1 MSIQS
6 HGHEHEFEPQYG
18 LPERLPANERILW
31 QGSPDAA
38 ALARHVFHLRKLAL
52 YFAVLII
59 AAGLPPIWS
68 GQGLGSALQA
78 LRWLLPLSL
87 LGLASVALLAWLT
100 ARTTVYTLTNRR
112 VVMRVGIVLTVTFNL
127 PLTTLS
133 GAALRSHGRGSAD
146 ISLQLAGT
154 DRIAYLHLWPSVRPW
169 RFTRPEPTLRCVA
182 GAQQVSALL
191 QQAWSDCTGLAAA
204 PVAAQAQRPAAAGLG
219 ADAGAS
225 AGNGGLQ
232 PSAV

>member
-6 HGHEHEFEPQYG
+6 NGHEHEFEPQHG
-18 LPERLPANERILW
+18 LPERLPANEHILW

-52 YFAVLII
+52 YFGVLIL
-59 AAGLPPIWS
+59 AAGLPPLWA
-68 GQGLGSALQA
+68 GQGLDGVLLA
-78 LRWLLPLSL
+78 LRWLVPLSL
-87 LGLASVALLAWLT
+87 LGLGSVALLAWLT
-100 ARTTVYTLTNRR
+100 ARTTVYTLTDRR

-127 PLTTLS
+127 PLVALS
-133 GAALRSHGRGSAD
+133 GAALRAHGQSAAD
-146 ISLQLAGT
+146 ISLKLAGS

-169 RFTRPEPTLRCVA
+169 RFTQPEPTLRCIA
-182 GAQQVSALL
+182 DAQRVSALL
-191 QQAWSDCTGLAAA
+191 QQAWSTRTGLAATPA
-204 PVAAQAQRPAAAGLG
+204 AVAAQRATPTG
-219 ADAGAS
+219 

>member
-1 MSIQS
+1 MTIQN

-52 YFAVLII
+52 YFAVLS
-59 AAGLPPIWS
+59 AAAVLP
-68 GQGLGSALQA
+68 ALWA
-78 LRWLLPLSL
+78 GEGPVNALLSLRWVLPLSL
-87 LGLASVALLAWLT
+87 LGLGSVALLAWMT
-100 ARTTVYTLTNRR
+100 ARTTVYTLTDRR
-112 VVMRVGIVLTVTFNL
+112 VVMRLGIVLTVTFNL
-127 PLTTLS
+127 PLTALS
-133 GAALRSHGRGSAD
+133 GAALRAHGQGAAD
-146 ISLQLAGT
+146 ISLSLAGS

-182 GAQQVSALL
+182 DAQKVSALL
-191 QQAWSDCTGLAAA
+191 QQAWAQCTGKATA
-204 PVAAQAQRPAAAGLG
+204 PAVAAVGPAQAGPAS
-219 ADAGAS
+219 S
-225 AGNGGLQ
+225 AGNGGLR